1 MEASSADSRKK
12 QILIM
17 KVTFNIL
24 MPNKA
29 NLSKKHTHKHMIMMM
44 MMTTN

>member
-1 MEASSADSRKK
+1 
-12 QILIM
+12 M

-29 NLSKKHTHKHMIMMM
+29 NLSKKHTQTHD
-44 MMTTN
+44 NDDDDDDELA